1 MPSPTEGSGA
11 RTAPRMTLTVAAVA
25 RRLGVAP
32 ATLRTWDRRYGLG
45 PSEHTAGAHRRY
57 SATDLAR
64 LVVMRRLTLEGV
76 APAEAAGIAATT
88 AVGDGGFA
96 LASVSTIPAS
106 VIDAAVTDAAAIAG
120 PGGDLDPSR
129 GLAAPLAPGSPE
141 PAVTARPPAPR
152 AGRDDPQDDPQDDAR
167 DDPQDDADD
176 ADEVEAPPRAP
187 GSADVG
193 DWAVQSL
200 ADRFGD
206 ELRARGAAAAWDA
219 VLAPALATRD
229 TALTAAVDRALRATA
244 VLESE
249 RAVLLATLE
258 APAGPAVAEPSAG
271 LLLRAAA
278 GALAEA
284 GAGSRTTG
292 AGVPVRMLAAA
303 VRRARPPAVLLHARV
318 PRSTADLDPLLR
330 VRPAPLVVLCGTAW
344 SGDVP
349 AGCERAA
356 TLTEA
361 VARCL
366 AAVTA

>member
-1 MPSPTEGSGA
+1 
-11 RTAPRMTLTVAAVA
+11 MTLTVAAVA

-106 VIDAAVTDAAAIAG
+106 VIEAAVTDAAAIAG

-129 GLAAPLAPGSPE
+129 GLAAPLPPPGAPG
-141 PAVTARPPAPR
+141 PAPAALTPRPR
-152 AGRDDPQDDPQDDAR
+152 AGRDDGRDEPRGDGRAGERDEPRDDAR
-167 DDPQDDADD
+167 DDAEDADD
-176 ADEVEAPPRAP
+176 VEVPARA
-187 GSADVG
+187 SADVG

-206 ELRARGAAAAWDA
+206 EVRARGAAAAWDA

-258 APAGPAVAEPSAG
+258 VPAGPAVPEPSAG

-330 VRPAPLVVLCGTAW
+330 VRPAPLLVLCGTAW

-349 AGCERAA
+349 AGCVRAA

-361 VARCL
+361 VAHCL